1 MFLGV
6 LLWGVYF
13 MNFRDFFRILVSR
26 RRSLSYQERVKN
38 IMFRYY
44 VFNSLSFIFL
54 IVGACVL
61 VFYYG
66 FSKFMFLCALVIFG
80 MVLEIF
86 SGIYENCLRAE
97 KDFRGHLGSGKVLLY
112 LLLNHCIFYFY

>member
-1 MFLGV
+1 
-6 LLWGVYF
+6 
-13 MNFRDFFRILVSR
+13 
-26 RRSLSYQERVKN
+26 
-38 IMFRYY
+38 MFRYY

-80 MVLEIF
+80 IVLEIF

-97 KDFRGHLGSGKVLLY
+97 KDFRGHLGSWESTLIFAVESLYILFLLI
-112 LLLNHCIFYFY
+112 LLWKMGLIGELFKY

>member
-1 MFLGV
+1 
-6 LLWGVYF
+6 

-80 MVLEIF
+80 MVLVIF

-97 KDFRGHLGSGKVLLY
+97 KDFRGHLGSWESTLIFAVESF
-112 LLLNHCIFYFY
+112 IFYFY

>member
-61 VFYYG
+61 VFLLWVFKVHVSLCFSNFWYG
-66 FSKFMFLCALVIFG
+66 I
-80 MVLEIF
+80 
-86 SGIYENCLRAE
+86 R
-97 KDFRGHLGSGKVLLY
+97 DFFRDL
-112 LLLNHCIFYFY
+112 

>member
-1 MFLGV
+1 
-6 LLWGVYF
+6 

-66 FSKFMFLCALVIFG
+66 FSKFMFLGALVIFA
-80 MVLEIF
+80 
-86 SGIYENCLRAE
+86 GIYENCLRAE
-97 KDFRGHLGSGKVLLY
+97 KDFRGHLGSWESTLIFAVESLYILFLLILFWKMGLIGELFKY
-112 LLLNHCIFYFY
+112 

>member
-66 FSKFMFLCALVIFG
+66 FSKFMFLGALTIFG
-80 MVLEIF
+80 MVLGIF

-97 KDFRGHLGSGKVLLY
+97 KDFRGHLGSWESTLI
-112 LLLNHCIFYFY
+112 LLLNHCIFYFC